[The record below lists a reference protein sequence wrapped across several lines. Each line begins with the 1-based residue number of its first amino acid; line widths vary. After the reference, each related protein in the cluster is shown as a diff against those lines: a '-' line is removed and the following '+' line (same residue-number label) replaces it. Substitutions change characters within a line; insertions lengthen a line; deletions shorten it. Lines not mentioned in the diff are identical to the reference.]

1 MFSAYMLHP
10 TDGWIAT
17 HRLPLASAI
26 FYCKEHRHHTFGIPV
41 AVVPDNADPAPYLA
55 IAEKLA

>member
-17 HRLPLASAI
+17 HRLPLHSAI
-26 FYCKEHRHHTFGIPV
+26 FFCKEHRRRTHDIAV
-41 AVVPDNADPAPYLA
+41 AVVPDMEDPAPYLEL
-55 IAEKLA
+55 AESFA